1 MKTVFLDYRNV
12 SGHANKMTL
21 LLGNFDGV
29 HLGHQRLVLEGKKAT
44 EGDLGV
50 LLFDGNPADYFD
62 SGKSHQVLTSL
73 EDKLRLFASLG
84 IDVAYVLHIDQ
95 DFFALSAEEYVIK
108 VLKPLNPS
116 LLVVGSDYTFGRG
129 AAGNASLLGSL
140 FPVREVPL
148 LDYKGKK
155 ASTQRIISALGKG
168 DLSAVAGQLGRDY
181 EIHGT
186 VGHGFGNGRKIGF
199 PTANL
204 ELNTPYVLP
213 KDGVYAGLAFLRG
226 RPYPTLINVGDNPTV
241 GLLRHAR
248 VECYLKGFAGSC
260 YGETI
265 YVQFQ
270 KRLRDEK
277 QFTSLE
283 ELKEQIT
290 KDVAS
295 LD

>member
-1 MKTVFLDYRNV
+1 METVFLDYHSVN
-12 SGHANKMTL
+12 GHANKLTL
-21 LLGNFDGV
+21 LLGTFDGV

-50 LLFDGNPADYFD
+50 LLFDGNPADYFE

-73 EDKLRLFASLG
+73 EDKLRIFSSLG
-84 IDVAYVLHIDQ
+84 LDVAYVLMIDQ
-95 DFFALSAEEYVIK
+95 DFFKLTPDEYVAK

-129 AAGNASLLGSL
+129 AAGNASLLRVY
-140 FPVREVPL
+140 FPVQEVPL

-155 ASTQRIISALGKG
+155 ASTQRIITSLSKG
-168 DLSAVAGQLGRDY
+168 DLSAVSGQLGRDY

-186 VGHGFGNGRKIGF
+186 VGHGFGNGQKIGF
-199 PTANL
+199 PTANV
-204 ELNTPYVLP
+204 ELKTPYVLP
-213 KDGVYAGLAFLRG
+213 KDGVYAGLVYLRG
-226 RPYPTLINVGDNPTV
+226 RPYPSLINVGENPTV
-241 GLLRHAR
+241 GLLKHSR
-248 VECYLKGFAGSC
+248 VECYLKGFSGSC
-260 YGETI
+260 YEETL

-277 QFTSLE
+277 QFASLQ
-283 ELKEQIT
+283 ELQAQIA